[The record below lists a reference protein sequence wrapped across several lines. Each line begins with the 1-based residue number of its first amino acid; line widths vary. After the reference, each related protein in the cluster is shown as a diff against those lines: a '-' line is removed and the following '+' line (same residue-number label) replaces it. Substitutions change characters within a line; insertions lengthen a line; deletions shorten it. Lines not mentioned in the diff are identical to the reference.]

1 VKENTLYL
9 LHMLDCA
16 TKIEEYTRSG
26 QGAFMSSTMIQDAVL
41 RNLEILGEAAKR
53 LDPAFRDAHQEV
65 PWRKIAGLRDVLIH
79 NYPGVDLQAVWLIS
93 QEDVPAVKKQLAA
106 IVALYE

>member
-16 TKIEEYTRSG
+16 TKIEEYTRPG
-26 QGAFMSSTMIQDAVL
+26 QNAFMHSSMTQDAVL
-41 RNLEILGEAAKR
+41 RNLEILGEAARR
-53 LDPAFRDAHQEV
+53 LDEAFRDAHPEI

-79 NYPGVDLQAVWLIS
+79 NYPGVNLESVWLIS
-93 QEDVPAVKKQLAA
+93 QEDVPELRKNLSA
-106 IVALYE
+106 ILGPR